1 MSFYS
6 DNTQVKNSRT
16 LLPIVILILVIGTL
30 SGCAAAA
37 IGLNAVIGGIGI
49 YQRYEDRQAQKEQ
62 TAEIM
67 RLREELARH
76 RSLKQ
81 PAPF

>member
-30 SGCAAAA
+30 SGCAAAV
-37 IGLNAVIGGIGI
+37 IGLDAVIGGIGI
-49 YQRYEDRQAQKEQ
+49 YQRYEDRQAQKDQ